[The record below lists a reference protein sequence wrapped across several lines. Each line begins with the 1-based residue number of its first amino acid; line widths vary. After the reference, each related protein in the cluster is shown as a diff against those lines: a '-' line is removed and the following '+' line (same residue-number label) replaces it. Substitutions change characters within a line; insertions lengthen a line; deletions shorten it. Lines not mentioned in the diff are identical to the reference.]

1 MTSTEFAK
9 TEGAGKWTDRLALTR
24 DGTLPTPILP
34 NIRLIIANDPRTRGI
49 IAFNEFTNTQVLVKE
64 PGVRRLKTPGPN
76 DVWQLTSPIWRVP
89 DKLLGTELND
99 DHSGEIRNMIEAP
112 ERQGG
117 YGIQVSDR
125 NIFTAISGVAM
136 EHSYHPVRE
145 MLNRMAWDG
154 IPRVDH
160 LFVDYLGCPD
170 DAYHRQM
177 ARLMLLG
184 AVTRIFEP
192 GHKFDFVPILEGGQ
206 GIGKSSFIEGLA
218 LGWKSDLSGEF
229 HDDKRMVE
237 QMQGSWI
244 IEIPELQGF
253 SKAEITTLKAF
264 ITRSSD
270 KVRLS
275 YERKTRIF
283 PRQSVFVGSTNEK
296 EYLRDDK
303 NRRYLPVKC
312 AERQIDIA
320 RLEDTIP
327 LIWAE
332 AVHIY
337 REMRARQERGRLAL
351 YPTGEVKR
359 MAEAIQEDRR
369 VIPEDEQMAGEI
381 AEWLDQPVDPAPE
394 FDELEDSPIREV
406 RSRTCAKEIIEKMY
420 DRPKG
425 SSDHRFSTLVGKALA
440 RLKGWEKGGYVRV
453 KDYGQQQVYVRT
465 APPSEE

>member
-1 MTSTEFAK
+1 
-9 TEGAGKWTDRLALTR
+9 
-24 DGTLPTPILP
+24 
-34 NIRLIIANDPRTRGI
+34 
-49 IAFNEFTNTQVLVKE
+49 
-64 PGVRRLKTPGPN
+64 
-76 DVWQLTSPIWRVP
+76 
-89 DKLLGTELND
+89 
-99 DHSGEIRNMIEAP
+99 MIEAP
-112 ERQGG
+112 DRQGG

-125 NIFTAISGVAM
+125 NMHGAIATVAQ
-136 EHSYHPVRE
+136 ENAYHPVRE
-145 MLNRMAWDG
+145 MLTRMTWDG

-337 REMRARQERGRLAL
+337 REMRARQERGRLPL

-381 AEWLDQPVDPAPE
+381 AYWLDQPVDPAPE
-394 FDELEDSPIREV
+394 FDELEDSPRPRSPVADMREGDHREDV
-406 RSRTCAKEIIEKMY
+406 RPAQRIV
-420 DRPKG
+420 G
-425 SSDHRFSTLVGKALA
+425 SSLLDPRRQGPGQVEGVGEGRLCPGQGLRPAA
-440 RLKGWEKGGYVRV
+440 RLRPHRATLGGVVPRSGTKPLNRRPV
-453 KDYGQQQVYVRT
+453 VL
-465 APPSEE
+465 